1 MNYQEY
7 NLAFNYKDL
16 PFIKSRGEGGGGRG
30 GGKGGGCILEKNPG
44 KANNHHPTM
53 KFTSEISET
62 VS

>member
-7 NLAFNYKDL
+7 NSAFNYKDL
-16 PFIKSRGEGGGGRG
+16 PFIMSRGERGGGR
-30 GGKGGGCILEKNPG
+30 GGGCILEKNPG

-53 KFTSEISET
+53 KFTAEISET